1 MQPRRYTALAALA
14 TSADL
19 PFGLSAQGSLLFT
32 YVHDKGNGKSL
43 VAPDKHELT
52 PTLMCSYRPWADK
65 GWVLRAFY
73 KKIFRLPTFN
83 DLYYVQMGNRSL
95 RPEYTTQYDAG
106 LSYRLKTESVWFKG
120 IDVEIDG
127 YYNTV
132 KDKIIAT
139 PTSNQLVW
147 TMLNLGYVKIH
158 GIDVNV
164 TPALR
169 FGRVDLTGRLSYTWQ
184 IARDFTD
191 TGKSELGDISTY
203 GDQIPYVPR
212 HSCTAALTAAY
223 RGWSLHYSF
232 IYTGERYM
240 LGGNIPVNRI
250 VPWYT
255 HDMSVS
261 KPFRLGGVGMNLTA
275 EINNIFN
282 QHYEL
287 VKWYPMPGTNFKI
300 SLSVAL

>member
-1 MQPRRYTALAALA
+1 M
-14 TSADL
+14 
-19 PFGLSAQGSLLFT
+19 
-32 YVHDKGNGKSL
+32 
-43 VAPDKHELT
+43 
-52 PTLMCSYRPWADK
+52 
-65 GWVLRAFY
+65 
-73 KKIFRLPTFN
+73 PTFN

-95 RPEYTTQYDAG
+95 RPEYTNQYDFG
-106 LSYRLKTESVWFKG
+106 VSYNSKFDSRWFKG
-120 IDVEIDG
+120 ISLAADG

-132 KDKIIAT
+132 TDKIIAT

-164 TPALR
+164 TPQFH
-169 FGRVDLTGRLSYTWQ
+169 FGNVDITPRLSYTWQ
-184 IARDFTD
+184 IARDCTESKKN
-191 TGKSELGDISTY
+191 TLGDVNTY
-203 GDQIPYVPR
+203 GDQIPYVPK
-212 HSCTAALTAAY
+212 HSCTVALACGY
-223 RGWSLHYSF
+223 KGWNLHYSF

-255 HDMSVS
+255 HDMSIS
-261 KPFRLGGVGMNLTA
+261 KPFQLGTVRMNATA

-282 QHYEL
+282 QQYEV

-300 SLSVAL
+300 SLSVTI